1 MSRIKSELEKC
12 KKKISTEQNND
23 KKKLIEISKE
33 ETNLELSQVNKL
45 SP

>member
-1 MSRIKSELEKC
+1 MSRIKSKLEKC

-33 ETNLELSQVNKL
+33 ETNLEL
-45 SP
+45 